1 MRRWM
6 IGLVCLLLLFGCA
19 GGREETGKLLYFQ
32 ERDLRAAAG
41 GGALRTETIQVEETE
56 TQAVAETLVEALLR
70 GPLDET
76 LKSPIPK
83 GTALLSL
90 ELQGSR
96 AVVDFSAPYGTLSG
110 VALTLADQ
118 AVTLTL
124 TQLIPKGT
132 ALLSLELQ
140 GSRAVVD
147 FSAPYGTLSGVA
159 LTLADQAVTLTL
171 TQLPDILS
179 VQITVRGREL
189 AYRSKQVL
197 TAREVLVAPE
207 GDVVG
212 TLEARLWFPDEDGT
226 LTEEDRTLVLY
237 EGDTQVGALARALE
251 EGPLEDS
258 LYPAFPAGFR
268 PRVVWQEAGI
278 CYVNLSSALLAE
290 LSEPEELPRALEAL
304 RRSLESLETVEETRF
319 LVDGVYAADYG
330 PVRLDEI
337 P

>member
-41 GGALRTETIQVEETE
+41 GGALRTETIQVDETE

-76 LKSPIPK
+76 LKSP
-83 GTALLSL
+83 
-90 ELQGSR
+90 
-96 AVVDFSAPYGTLSG
+96 
-110 VALTLADQ
+110 
-118 AVTLTL
+118 
-124 TQLIPKGT
+124 IPKGT

-226 LTEEDRTLVLY
+226 LTEEDRTLVLD

>member
-1 MRRWM
+1 MRQWM

-19 GGREETGKLLYFQ
+19 SGGEETGKLLYFQ

-56 TQAVAETLVEALLR
+56 TQAVAEALVEALLR

-118 AVTLTL
+118 AV
-124 TQLIPKGT
+124 
-132 ALLSLELQ
+132 A
-140 GSRAVVD
+140 
-147 FSAPYGTLSGVA
+147 
-159 LTLADQAVTLTL
+159 LTL

-189 AYRSKQVL
+189 AYRSKQIL

-251 EGPLEDS
+251 EGPLEDD
-258 LYPAFPAGFR
+258 LHPVFPAGFR
-268 PRVVWQEAGI
+268 PRAVWQEAGI

-290 LSEPEELPRALEAL
+290 LPEPEELPRALEAL

-330 PVRLDEI
+330 PVRLEET

>member
-19 GGREETGKLLYFQ
+19 SGGEETGKLLYFQ

-56 TQAVAETLVEALLR
+56 TQAVAEALVEALLR

-118 AVTLTL
+118 AV
-124 TQLIPKGT
+124 
-132 ALLSLELQ
+132 A
-140 GSRAVVD
+140 
-147 FSAPYGTLSGVA
+147 
-159 LTLADQAVTLTL
+159 LTL

-189 AYRSKQVL
+189 AYRSKQIL

-251 EGPLEDS
+251 EGPLEDGLS
-258 LYPAFPAGFR
+258 PVFPEGFR
-268 PRVVWQEAGI
+268 PRAVWQEAGI

-290 LSEPEELPRALEAL
+290 LPEPEALPRALEAL

-330 PVRLDEI
+330 PVQLDEI

>member
-19 GGREETGKLLYFQ
+19 SGGEETGKLLYFQ

-56 TQAVAETLVEALLR
+56 TQAVAEALVEALLR

-118 AVTLTL
+118 AV
-124 TQLIPKGT
+124 
-132 ALLSLELQ
+132 A
-140 GSRAVVD
+140 
-147 FSAPYGTLSGVA
+147 
-159 LTLADQAVTLTL
+159 LTL

-179 VQITVRGREL
+179 VQITVRAGSWPI
-189 AYRSKQVL
+189 AASRS
-197 TAREVLVAPE
+197 
-207 GDVVG
+207 
-212 TLEARLWFPDEDGT
+212 
-226 LTEEDRTLVLY
+226 
-237 EGDTQVGALARALE
+237 
-251 EGPLEDS
+251 
-258 LYPAFPAGFR
+258 
-268 PRVVWQEAGI
+268 
-278 CYVNLSSALLAE
+278 
-290 LSEPEELPRALEAL
+290 
-304 RRSLESLETVEETRF
+304 
-319 LVDGVYAADYG
+319 
-330 PVRLDEI
+330 
-337 P
+337 

>member
-19 GGREETGKLLYFQ
+19 SGGEETGKLLYFQ

-118 AVTLTL
+118 AV
-124 TQLIPKGT
+124 
-132 ALLSLELQ
+132 A
-140 GSRAVVD
+140 
-147 FSAPYGTLSGVA
+147 
-159 LTLADQAVTLTL
+159 LTL

-189 AYRSKQVL
+189 AYRSKQIL

-251 EGPLEDS
+251 EGPLEDGLS
-258 LYPAFPAGFR
+258 PVFPEGFR
-268 PRVVWQEAGI
+268 PRAVWQEAGI

-290 LSEPEELPRALEAL
+290 LPEPEALPRALEAL

-330 PVRLDEI
+330 PVQLDEI

>member
-19 GGREETGKLLYFQ
+19 SGGEETGKLLYFQ

-83 GTALLSL
+83 GTTLLSL

-118 AVTLTL
+118 AV
-124 TQLIPKGT
+124 
-132 ALLSLELQ
+132 A
-140 GSRAVVD
+140 
-147 FSAPYGTLSGVA
+147 
-159 LTLADQAVTLTL
+159 LTL

-189 AYRSKQVL
+189 AYRSKQIL

-251 EGPLEDS
+251 EGPLEDGLS
-258 LYPAFPAGFR
+258 PVFPEGFR
-268 PRVVWQEAGI
+268 PRAVWQEAGI

-290 LSEPEELPRALEAL
+290 LPEPEALPRALEAL

-330 PVRLDEI
+330 PVQLDEI

>member
-19 GGREETGKLLYFQ
+19 SGGEETGKLLYFQ

-56 TQAVAETLVEALLR
+56 TQAVAEALVEALLR

-118 AVTLTL
+118 AV
-124 TQLIPKGT
+124 
-132 ALLSLELQ
+132 A
-140 GSRAVVD
+140 
-147 FSAPYGTLSGVA
+147 
-159 LTLADQAVTLTL
+159 LTL

-189 AYRSKQVL
+189 AYRSKQIL

-237 EGDTQVGALARALE
+237 EGDTQVGALARAME
-251 EGPLEDS
+251 EGPLEDGLS
-258 LYPAFPAGFR
+258 PVFPEGFR
-268 PRVVWQEAGI
+268 PRAVWQEAGI

-290 LSEPEELPRALEAL
+290 LPEPEALPRALEAL

-330 PVRLDEI
+330 PVQLDEI

>member
-19 GGREETGKLLYFQ
+19 SGGEETGKLLYFQ

-56 TQAVAETLVEALLR
+56 TQAVAEALVEALLR

-118 AVTLTL
+118 AV
-124 TQLIPKGT
+124 
-132 ALLSLELQ
+132 A
-140 GSRAVVD
+140 
-147 FSAPYGTLSGVA
+147 
-159 LTLADQAVTLTL
+159 LTL

-189 AYRSKQVL
+189 AYRNKQIL

-251 EGPLEDS
+251 EGPLEDGLS
-258 LYPAFPAGFR
+258 PVFPEGFR
-268 PRVVWQEAGI
+268 PRAVWQEAGI

-290 LSEPEELPRALEAL
+290 LPEPEALPRALEAL

-330 PVRLDEI
+330 PVQLDEI

>member
-19 GGREETGKLLYFQ
+19 SGGEETGKLLYFQ

-118 AVTLTL
+118 AV
-124 TQLIPKGT
+124 
-132 ALLSLELQ
+132 A
-140 GSRAVVD
+140 
-147 FSAPYGTLSGVA
+147 
-159 LTLADQAVTLTL
+159 LTL

-189 AYRSKQVL
+189 AYRSKQIL

-237 EGDTQVGALARALE
+237 EGDTQVGALARAME
-251 EGPLEDS
+251 EGPLEDGLS
-258 LYPAFPAGFR
+258 PVFPEGFR
-268 PRVVWQEAGI
+268 PRAVWQEAGI

-290 LSEPEELPRALEAL
+290 LPEPETLPRALEAL

-330 PVRLDEI
+330 PVQLDEI

>member
-1 MRRWM
+1 MRQWM

-19 GGREETGKLLYFQ
+19 SGGEETGKLLYFQ

-56 TQAVAETLVEALLR
+56 TQAVAEALVEALLR

-118 AVTLTL
+118 AV
-124 TQLIPKGT
+124 
-132 ALLSLELQ
+132 A
-140 GSRAVVD
+140 
-147 FSAPYGTLSGVA
+147 
-159 LTLADQAVTLTL
+159 LTL

-189 AYRSKQVL
+189 AYRSKQIL

-251 EGPLEDS
+251 EGPLEDGLS
-258 LYPAFPAGFR
+258 PVFPEGFR
-268 PRVVWQEAGI
+268 PRAVWQEAGI

-290 LSEPEELPRALEAL
+290 LPEPEALPRALEAL

-330 PVRLDEI
+330 PIQLDEI

>member
-19 GGREETGKLLYFQ
+19 SGGEETGKLLYFQ

-56 TQAVAETLVEALLR
+56 TQAVAEALVEALLR

-118 AVTLTL
+118 AV
-124 TQLIPKGT
+124 
-132 ALLSLELQ
+132 A
-140 GSRAVVD
+140 
-147 FSAPYGTLSGVA
+147 
-159 LTLADQAVTLTL
+159 LTL

-189 AYRSKQVL
+189 AYRSKQIL

-251 EGPLEDS
+251 EGPLEDGLS
-258 LYPAFPAGFR
+258 PVFPEGFR
-268 PRVVWQEAGI
+268 PRAVWQEAGI

-290 LSEPEELPRALEAL
+290 LPEPEALPRALEAL

-330 PVRLDEI
+330 PVQRDEI

>member
-1 MRRWM
+1 MRQWM

-19 GGREETGKLLYFQ
+19 SGGEETGKLLYFQ

-56 TQAVAETLVEALLR
+56 TQAVAEALVEALLR

-118 AVTLTL
+118 AV
-124 TQLIPKGT
+124 
-132 ALLSLELQ
+132 A
-140 GSRAVVD
+140 
-147 FSAPYGTLSGVA
+147 
-159 LTLADQAVTLTL
+159 LTL

-189 AYRSKQVL
+189 AYRSKQIL

-251 EGPLEDS
+251 EGPLEDGLS
-258 LYPAFPAGFR
+258 PVFPEGFR
-268 PRVVWQEAGI
+268 PRAVWQEAGI

-290 LSEPEELPRALEAL
+290 LPEPEALPRALEAL

-330 PVRLDEI
+330 PVQLDEI

>member
-19 GGREETGKLLYFQ
+19 SGGEETGKLLYFQ

-118 AVTLTL
+118 AV
-124 TQLIPKGT
+124 
-132 ALLSLELQ
+132 A
-140 GSRAVVD
+140 
-147 FSAPYGTLSGVA
+147 
-159 LTLADQAVTLTL
+159 LTL

-189 AYRSKQVL
+189 AYRNKQIL

-251 EGPLEDS
+251 EGPLEDGLS
-258 LYPAFPAGFR
+258 PVFPEGFR
-268 PRVVWQEAGI
+268 PRAVWQEAGI

-290 LSEPEELPRALEAL
+290 LPEPETLPRALEAL

-330 PVRLDEI
+330 PVQMDEI

>member
-76 LKSPIPK
+76 LKSP
-83 GTALLSL
+83 
-90 ELQGSR
+90 
-96 AVVDFSAPYGTLSG
+96 
-110 VALTLADQ
+110 
-118 AVTLTL
+118 
-124 TQLIPKGT
+124 IPKGT

-268 PRVVWQEAGI
+268 PRVVWQEAGT

-290 LSEPEELPRALEAL
+290 LPEPEELPRALEAL

-330 PVRLDEI
+330 PVRLEET

>member
-76 LKSPIPK
+76 LKSP
-83 GTALLSL
+83 
-90 ELQGSR
+90 
-96 AVVDFSAPYGTLSG
+96 
-110 VALTLADQ
+110 
-118 AVTLTL
+118 
-124 TQLIPKGT
+124 IPKGT

-290 LSEPEELPRALEAL
+290 LPEPEELPRALEAL

-319 LVDGVYAADYG
+319 LVDGVYATDYG
-330 PVRLDEI
+330 PVRLEET

>member
-19 GGREETGKLLYFQ
+19 SGGEETGKLLYFQ

-118 AVTLTL
+118 AV
-124 TQLIPKGT
+124 
-132 ALLSLELQ
+132 A
-140 GSRAVVD
+140 
-147 FSAPYGTLSGVA
+147 
-159 LTLADQAVTLTL
+159 LTL

-189 AYRSKQVL
+189 AYRNKQIL

-237 EGDTQVGALARALE
+237 EGDTQVGALARAME
-251 EGPLEDS
+251 EGPLEDGLS
-258 LYPAFPAGFR
+258 PVFPEGFR
-268 PRVVWQEAGI
+268 PRAVWQEAGI

-290 LSEPEELPRALEAL
+290 LPEPETLPRALEAL

-330 PVRLDEI
+330 PVQMDEI

>member
-19 GGREETGKLLYFQ
+19 SGGEETGKLLYFQ

-118 AVTLTL
+118 AV
-124 TQLIPKGT
+124 
-132 ALLSLELQ
+132 A
-140 GSRAVVD
+140 
-147 FSAPYGTLSGVA
+147 
-159 LTLADQAVTLTL
+159 LTL

-189 AYRSKQVL
+189 AYRNKQIL

-251 EGPLEDS
+251 EGPLEDGLS
-258 LYPAFPAGFR
+258 PVFPEGFR
-268 PRVVWQEAGI
+268 PRAVWQEAGI

-290 LSEPEELPRALEAL
+290 LPEPEALPRALEAL

-330 PVRLDEI
+330 PVQMDEI

>member
-6 IGLVCLLLLFGCA
+6 IGLVCLLLLLGCA
-19 GGREETGKLLYFQ
+19 SGGEETGKLLYFQ

-56 TQAVAETLVEALLR
+56 TQAVAEALVEALLR

-118 AVTLTL
+118 AV
-124 TQLIPKGT
+124 
-132 ALLSLELQ
+132 A
-140 GSRAVVD
+140 
-147 FSAPYGTLSGVA
+147 
-159 LTLADQAVTLTL
+159 LTL

-189 AYRSKQVL
+189 AYRSKQIL

-251 EGPLEDS
+251 EGPLEDGLS
-258 LYPAFPAGFR
+258 PVFPEGFR
-268 PRVVWQEAGI
+268 PRAVWQEAGI

-290 LSEPEELPRALEAL
+290 LPEPEALPRALEAL

-330 PVRLDEI
+330 PVQLDEI

>member
-19 GGREETGKLLYFQ
+19 SGGEETGKLLYFQ

-118 AVTLTL
+118 AV
-124 TQLIPKGT
+124 
-132 ALLSLELQ
+132 A
-140 GSRAVVD
+140 
-147 FSAPYGTLSGVA
+147 
-159 LTLADQAVTLTL
+159 LTL

-189 AYRSKQVL
+189 AYRSKQIL

-251 EGPLEDS
+251 EGPLEDGLS
-258 LYPAFPAGFR
+258 PVFPEGFR
-268 PRVVWQEAGI
+268 PRAVWQEAGI

-290 LSEPEELPRALEAL
+290 LPEPEALPRALEAL

-330 PVRLDEI
+330 PIQLDEI

>member
-1 MRRWM
+1 MRQWM

-19 GGREETGKLLYFQ
+19 SGGEETGKLLYFQ

-56 TQAVAETLVEALLR
+56 TQAVAEALVEALLR

-118 AVTLTL
+118 AV
-124 TQLIPKGT
+124 
-132 ALLSLELQ
+132 A
-140 GSRAVVD
+140 
-147 FSAPYGTLSGVA
+147 
-159 LTLADQAVTLTL
+159 LTL

-189 AYRSKQVL
+189 AYRSKQIL

-251 EGPLEDS
+251 EGPLEDGLS
-258 LYPAFPAGFR
+258 PVFPEGFR
-268 PRVVWQEAGI
+268 PRAVWQEVGI

-290 LSEPEELPRALEAL
+290 LPEPEALPRALEAL

-330 PVRLDEI
+330 PVQLDEI